1 MQIISVLYAFVF
13 ITLSFIGVLSFT
25 LFIKRL
31 LVNATLRN
39 KHALEIELKL
49 DRIIDLLEKETK

>member
-1 MQIISVLYAFVF
+1 MDV
-13 ITLSFIGVLSFT
+13 LSFFYIIVLLAASVIGIISFT

-39 KHALEIELKL
+39 NHSKEIELKL
-49 DRIIDLLEKETK
+49 DRIIDLLEKDSK

>member
-1 MQIISVLYAFVF
+1 MDILSFFYIFVF
-13 ITLSFIGVLSFT
+13 LLLSGLGVLSFT

-39 KHALEIELKL
+39 NHSKEIELKL
-49 DRIIDLLEKETK
+49 DRIIDLLEKDSK

>member
-1 MQIISVLYAFVF
+1 MDV
-13 ITLSFIGVLSFT
+13 LSFFYIIVLLAASVIGIISFT

-39 KHALEIELKL
+39 NHAKEIELKL
-49 DRIIDLLEKETK
+49 DRIIDLLEKDSK